1 MFDIDGLIKWENS
14 ERLFRNLFKTMA
26 GTEQEKEWH
35 AEGNVLNHTRMVCE
49 ELLKTEYFQKSDKT
63 MQLIL
68 YLSCLMHDIGKIV
81 TTREEDGRLVS
92 PGHARIGSEMARFIL
107 WQVFGLCGT
116 KEKQWIR
123 ESVCNLIRFHTFPPH
138 AVDDVDGRLKLMKAA
153 ANGELS
159 KYFNIERLC
168 VLAEAD
174 VLGRICER
182 QDALADSIELCR
194 EFAKENGCFEKPF
207 AFPSL
212 HTQYAYLSG
221 RNIPVD
227 YELYDDTWGEVILMS
242 GLPGTG
248 KDTWIREHYEHLP
261 MISLDEIRKELKIST
276 TDNQGRVIVEARDRA
291 KEFLRKKQSFVWN
304 ATNITQLTRQKSV
317 SLFTNYGASVK
328 IVYLETA
335 LEEELRRNSSRDDV
349 VPENA
354 IMEMLKK
361 LTPPDRYEAHK
372 VEWHCV

>member
-1 MFDIDGLIKWENS
+1 
-14 ERLFRNLFKTMA
+14 
-26 GTEQEKEWH
+26 
-35 AEGNVLNHTRMVCE
+35 
-49 ELLKTEYFQKSDKT
+49 
-63 MQLIL
+63 
-68 YLSCLMHDIGKIV
+68 
-81 TTREEDGRLVS
+81 
-92 PGHARIGSEMARFIL
+92 
-107 WQVFGLCGT
+107 
-116 KEKQWIR
+116 
-123 ESVCNLIRFHTFPPH
+123 
-138 AVDDVDGRLKLMKAA
+138 
-153 ANGELS
+153 
-159 KYFNIERLC
+159 
-168 VLAEAD
+168 
-174 VLGRICER
+174 
-182 QDALADSIELCR
+182 
-194 EFAKENGCFEKPF
+194 
-207 AFPSL
+207 
-212 HTQYAYLSG
+212 
-221 RNIPVD
+221 
-227 YELYDDTWGEVILMS
+227 MS
-242 GLPGTG
+242 GLPGPG

-335 LEEELRRNSSRDDV
+335 LEEELRRNSSRGDV